1 MPILCTSHY
10 GRLKESVKIS
20 TVRNP
25 GKTERRKRGRCLRSG
40 EEMSEFVKVSN
51 LIKNYGDLCAVDNLS
66 FSVEEGEI
74 FGLLGPNGAGKS
86 TTINIM
92 TTLSE
97 YDKGSVSVGGLD
109 SVKNREAMKKLIGV
123 VPQDIALHPLLT
135 AYESVCFF
143 ASLYGL
149 KGKAL
154 QEAAAKTL
162 EFVGLSDKKNLR
174 VNRMS
179 GGMKRRLNIAC
190 GIAHSPR
197 LIVMDEPTV
206 GVDAMS
212 RDLILHSI
220 QMLRQE
226 GATVIYTSH
235 YMQEVEE
242 ICDRIAIIDKGR
254 LIACGTEKELVTM
267 VTDRKQY
274 EAEVKLPE
282 GFDKP
287 AFCREVQMLPDIRDV
302 ALEDKEGRMLLRV
315 EAGLAFDDLMQL
327 MGVFQKHKLYVK
339 TINSRVPSLDSVFL
353 TLTGHDMQT
362 ENHAG

>member
-1 MPILCTSHY
+1 MLKKDVRHY
-10 GRLKESVKIS
+10 DGGVFFDMLF
-20 TVRNP
+20 
-25 GKTERRKRGRCLRSG
+25 TERRGRYRGLVRK
-40 EEMSEFVKVSN
+40 MSEFVKVSN
-51 LIKNYGDLCAVDNLS
+51 LIKNYGELCAVDNLS

-97 YDKGSVSVGGLD
+97 CDRGSVSIGGLD
-109 SVKNREAMKKLIGV
+109 SVKDREKMKRLIGV
-123 VPQDIALHPLLT
+123 VPQDIALHPFLT
-135 AYESVCFF
+135 AYENVCYF

-149 KGKAL
+149 KGAAL
-154 QEAAAKTL
+154 KSAAKRALDFT
-162 EFVGLSDKKNLR
+162 GLSDKASLR
-174 VNRMS
+174 MNRMS

-190 GIAHSPR
+190 GIAHSPK

-206 GVDAMS
+206 GVDARS

-220 QMLRQE
+220 QILRKE
-226 GATVIYTSH
+226 GATVLYTSH

-254 LIACGTEKELVTM
+254 LIACGTEKELVEM

-274 EAEVKLPE
+274 EAEVRLPD
-282 GFDKP
+282 GFDRT
-287 AFCREVQMLPDIRDV
+287 AFYKEVLSLPDMKDVRLTDRDGRCMLQIDTG
-302 ALEDKEGRMLLRV
+302 LE
-315 EAGLAFDDLMQL
+315 FDDLMQ
-327 MGVFQKHKLYVK
+327 MMKLLEKSGIHLK
-339 TINSRVPSLDSVFL
+339 TINSRVPSLDSMFL

-362 ENHAG
+362 ESHME

>member
-1 MPILCTSHY
+1 M
-10 GRLKESVKIS
+10 
-20 TVRNP
+20 N
-25 GKTERRKRGRCLRSG
+25 
-40 EEMSEFVKVSN
+40 EFVKIKN
-51 LIKNYGDLCAVDNLS
+51 LVKNYGDVCAVDNLS
-66 FSVEEGEI
+66 FSIKEGEI

-86 TTINIM
+86 TTINIV

-97 YDKGSVSVGGLD
+97 YNKGLVEVGGLD

-123 VPQDIALHPLLT
+123 VPQDIALHPFLS
-135 AYESVCFF
+135 AYENVCFF

-149 KGKAL
+149 GKREL
-154 QEAAAKTL
+154 KEAAKRAL
-162 EFVGLSDKKNLR
+162 DFVGLSDKAGLR
-174 VNRMS
+174 MNRMS

-190 GIAHSPR
+190 GIAHSPK

-220 QMLRQE
+220 QVLSRE
-226 GATVIYTSH
+226 GATVLYTSH

-254 LIACGTEKELVTM
+254 MIACGTKKELVNL
-267 VTDRKQY
+267 VTDRKEY
-274 EAEVKLPE
+274 EAEVKLPAD
-282 GFDKP
+282 FDKA
-287 AFCREVQMLPDIRDV
+287 AFCKEVLSLPDVKNVSLAETEKKPVIVV
-302 ALEDKEGRMLLRV
+302 ATGLE
-315 EAGLAFDDLMQL
+315 FDALIQIIQIL
-327 MGVFQKHKLYVK
+327 QKHKVHIQS
-339 TINSRVPSLDSVFL
+339 INSRIPSLDSMFL